1 VSASGISSLV
11 HAIRWNYHLSRRP
24 YHSTKEMSLS
34 QPEIPSTLLLLSV
47 DDEKSAREAFDQMI
61 HLHSV
66 ALLTLQGLVLIS
78 ASPAGVIDV
87 ISSPSNLVGLEKIE
101 EAPTFRPLLDALESL
116 TADGTN
122 SSAVT
127 LIAPESAGNLLS
139 GDVRRQI
146 TGYLSPGHWTVVA
159 LATNIAEGEVTRQL
173 DLLTTN
179 RYSVQLTRQDE
190 EELRSAG

>member
-1 VSASGISSLV
+1 VEPNACRSAS
-11 HAIRWNYHLSRRP
+11 
-24 YHSTKEMSLS
+24 YHSTKEKSLS

-47 DDEKSAREAFDQMI
+47 DDEKSARNAFDQMI

-78 ASPAGVIDV
+78 ASPAGEIDV

-101 EAPTFRPLLDALESL
+101 EAPTFRPLLEALESL

-122 SSAVT
+122 SAAVPV
-127 LIAPESAGNLLS
+127 IAPDSAGNLLS

-173 DLLTTN
+173 DSLTTN

>member
-1 VSASGISSLV
+1 VSASGIPSVV
-11 HAIRWNYHLSRRP
+11 HAIRLNHKLSRRP
-24 YHSTKEMSLS
+24 HHLTKEMSLS

-87 ISSPSNLVGLEKIE
+87 IDSPSNLVGLEKIE
-101 EAPTFRPLLDALESL
+101 EAPTFRPLLDALETL

-122 SSAVT
+122 SSAVPS
-127 LIAPESAGNLLS
+127 IAPESAGNLLS

-190 EELRSAG
+190 DELRSAG

>member
-1 VSASGISSLV
+1 VAFRVSSTQYG
-11 HAIRWNYHLSRRP
+11 WTTTCRRP
-24 YHSTKEMSLS
+24 HHLTKEMSLS

-66 ALLTLQGLVLIS
+66 ALLTLQGLVLIA
-78 ASPAGVIDV
+78 ASPAGAIDV

-101 EAPTFRPLLDALESL
+101 EASTFRPLLDALESL

-122 SSAVT
+122 STAVPS
-127 LIAPESAGNLLS
+127 IAPESAGNLLS

-159 LATNIAEGEVTRQL
+159 LATNIAEGEVNRQL

-179 RYSVQLTRQDE
+179 RYSVQLTPQDE
-190 EELRSAG
+190 AELRSAG

>member
-1 VSASGISSLV
+1 MAFRVLSTQYGGTNACRSAS
-11 HAIRWNYHLSRRP
+11 H
-24 YHSTKEMSLS
+24 HSTKEKSLS

-47 DDEKSAREAFDQMI
+47 DDEKSARNAFDQMI

-78 ASPAGVIDV
+78 ASLDGVIDV

-101 EAPTFRPLLDALESL
+101 EAPTFRPLLEALESL

-122 SSAVT
+122 SAAVPA
-127 LIAPESAGNLLS
+127 IAPDSAGNLLS